1 MTKASKHCPAARK
14 IARDLDKFRQEI
26 GRDTGGE
33 IEFDQADQAR
43 IGLIMAAYDRIS
55 LLEERISPELETPE
69 LVKLCG
75 EVRLCEAQAA
85 RLVNEVQKG
94 LEAAVTP
101 PKSTAGSRN
110 AAARKAA
117 ATRWHGNKAAR

>member
-1 MTKASKHCPAARK
+1 VTRASKHSPAARR
-14 IARDLDKFRQEI
+14 IARELDKFRREI
-26 GRDTGGE
+26 GRDAGGDV
-33 IEFDQADQAR
+33 EFDQADQAR
-43 IGLIMAAYDRIS
+43 IGLIMAAYDRIT
-55 LLEERISPELETPE
+55 LLEQRISPELETPE

-94 LEAAVTP
+94 LEAAVAP
-101 PKSTAGSRN
+101 PKSSAGSRN

-117 ATRWHGNKAAR
+117 SARWHGKAAR